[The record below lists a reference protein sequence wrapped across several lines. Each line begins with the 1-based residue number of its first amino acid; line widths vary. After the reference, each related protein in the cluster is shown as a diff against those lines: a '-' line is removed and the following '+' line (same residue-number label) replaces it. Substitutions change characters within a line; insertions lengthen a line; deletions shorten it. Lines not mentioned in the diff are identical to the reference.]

1 MMNPIR
7 IDEYRAKLYYM
18 DIKERKRSAF
28 TGITRD
34 FPQNARL
41 KWILIISSGTESCL
55 LGPEYFWIKGF
66 WNMG

>member
-18 DIKERKRSAF
+18 DIKEIEEEICFHRNYERLSAE
-28 TGITRD
+28 R
-34 FPQNARL
+34 
-41 KWILIISSGTESCL
+41 CL